1 MADLT
6 HLDEQGDARMVDVSG
21 KRPTVRK
28 AVARAVVVMP
38 TAVADAFFGGN
49 LPKGDARAVVRIA
62 AIQAA
67 KKTPDL
73 VPLCHPLPL
82 DAVEVDVGRTRD
94 GAAITATVTTTART
108 GVEMEAMTAVSVG
121 ALACYDMVKGL
132 DKGVRIERVELLHK
146 TGGASGDWSA

>member
-1 MADLT
+1 MGELT
-6 HLDEQGDARMVDVSG
+6 HLDDQGDARMVDVSG
-21 KRPTVRK
+21 KTPTSRL
-28 AVARAVVVMP
+28 AIARSVVVMP
-38 TAVADAFFGGN
+38 TAVADAFFGGT

-73 VPLCHPLPL
+73 IPLCHPLPI
-82 DAVEVDVGRTRD
+82 DAVDVDVERVDD

-132 DKGVRIERVELLHK
+132 DKGVRIERVELLRK